1 MPCRIYCLGDK
12 MPCLLSLES
21 LRLQNSLNFSH
32 SSLAEVRRC
41 FRRESAA
48 SALLWEGELAGTG
61 GGWLLWSDRSCLLIE
76 GDKESILF
84 SQSSPHS
91 SEQCQSPF
99 LISSYVNQI
108 FLSFFRNNWVRKS
121 FFFFLTMKRIIELPQ
136 YIELLIKWKEQ
147 VCSPCIWKVSSILLQ
162 YSRRK
167 ELA

>member
-1 MPCRIYCLGDK
+1 

-121 FFFFLTMKRIIELPQ
+121 FFFFFLTMKRIIELPQ